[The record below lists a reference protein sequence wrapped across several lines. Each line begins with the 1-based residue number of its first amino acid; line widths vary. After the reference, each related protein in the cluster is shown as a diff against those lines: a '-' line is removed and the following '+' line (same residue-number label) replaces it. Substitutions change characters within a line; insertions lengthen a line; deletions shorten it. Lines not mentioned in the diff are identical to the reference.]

1 MKKQIPSSFDTIVI
15 DGDWLAYYASFV
27 TQSKRVFV
35 RDKDGKAIIDKPS
48 ITSCKTELEKLSIE
62 ITDCLVSTE
71 VTVHKNWEL
80 IARKIINKKVEEL
93 KTRLNANNVIIVF
106 GRGN

>member
-27 TQSKRVFV
+27 TQSKRVFIK
-35 RDKDGKAIIDKPS
+35 DKNGVHITDKPS
-48 ITSCKTELEKLSIE
+48 LTSCKAELEKLSIE

>member
-27 TQSKRVFV
+27 TQSTRVFV

-62 ITDCLVSTE
+62 IADCLVSTE
-71 VTVHKNWEL
+71 DTVHKNWEL
-80 IARKIINKKVEEL
+80 IDSNNINKKVEEL